1 MLQLK
6 KHCFTTA
13 RREFMKKALIK
24 VNCIILVLVFSILVS
39 PLVIYAE
46 NDVEDLT
53 FDSSLFETD
62 SAFYNHELCRYASR
76 IVVNSNRNIIKT
88 LMSLKNNFGAF
99 ADTNYFAYNT
109 DRDEENFFIVHYD
122 ISVEGKKYRTLVVCL
137 SGSTS
142 EQWNSNFDPYGL
154 ERKQS
159 YAGDSEKGVT
169 HLGFADARDYVYGY
183 LKNYIDQYCS
193 SYDIKL
199 LITGHSRGAAAANL
213 LAAKI
218 IKEKSISGKSI
229 DEKNVYTYTFA
240 TPNNTSAPDLKD
252 PMYDRIFNIVN
263 PEDLITKLM
272 PSAWGFCKYGTTYS
286 FVSKSNCEPIS
297 YNYEYLAAMNTYYS
311 NCFNSEYINFNE
323 GELPTDI
330 LMDKLSNEASSLDD
344 YYNKKML
351 EGTSFETT
359 LFGFLQNYFCPFVNG
374 SISGSDNIFEI
385 LGTLSDIL
393 NESDDNSII
402 NSFINFF
409 IKYQVV
415 KNCFSCAHDAATYY
429 AYTMCLDENVLTRE
443 KSSVIYRLYNVDT
456 VEVTEATT
464 NIICSQVI
472 NRSVNSKISSKNYSI
487 ATIVEKNCIV
497 LRIPTNRKFTIS
509 IYPSAQTTVDC
520 VIDKYVSG
528 RDRSYRNIFF
538 DLSVSDEKSGK
549 FYTENADSFFRYNDS
564 QETIYPSYSYQYS
577 QLPTININYT
587 VEGLGSV
594 EGKTSGLLGDWFTL
608 KGSADG
614 CNSFL
619 GWYENDSLVTK
630 NKEFG
635 SLLKN
640 DIQLTSKFTENYFF
654 FKNNCSIEGNVVYG
668 LPEGIEN
675 MDDFIEISGFEC
687 KYDNMSSLGTDSKL
701 DFVLGDETIE
711 SYYIS
716 IQGDLNGDGYVDA
729 FDVSVM
735 TAIVNMEKSFDEGTA
750 SFIAADIYKD
760 GVIDAFDLILLISMA
775 NFV

>member
-1 MLQLK
+1 
-6 KHCFTTA
+6 
-13 RREFMKKALIK
+13 MKKALIK
-24 VNCIILVLVFSILVS
+24 VNCIILVLVFSILVY
-39 PLVIYAE
+39 PLVIYAG
-46 NDVEDLT
+46 NGIGDLS

-62 SAFYNHELCRYASR
+62 SAVYNHELCRYASR
-76 IVVNSNRNIIKT
+76 IIVNSNRNIVKT
-88 LMSLKNNFGAF
+88 LLSLKNNFGAF
-99 ADTNYFAYNT
+99 TDTNYYAYNSG
-109 DRDEENFFIVHYD
+109 RDEENFFIVHYD
-122 ISVEGKKYRTLVVCL
+122 ISVNGKKYRTLVVCL
-137 SGSTS
+137 SGSNS

-183 LKNYIDQYCS
+183 LKNYINQYCS
-193 SYDIKL
+193 SYDVKL

-218 IKEKSISGKSI
+218 IKEKNISGKNI

-240 TPNNTSAPDLKD
+240 TPNNTSAPDIED

-272 PSAWGFCKYGTTYS
+272 PVEWGFGKYGTTYS

-297 YNYEYLAAMNTYYS
+297 YNYEYLDGMKTYYS
-311 NCFNSEYINFNE
+311 NYCDNEYLNFND

-330 LMDKLSNEASSLDD
+330 LMDKLSNEASSLDE

-351 EGTSFETT
+351 EGTSYETT
-359 LFGFLQNYFCPFVNG
+359 LFGFLKNYFCPFVNG
-374 SISGSDNIFEI
+374 SISESDNIFVI

-393 NESDDNSII
+393 NVSGKNSII

-409 IKYQVV
+409 IKHQVV
-415 KNCFSCAHDAATYY
+415 KNNFFCAHDAATYY
-429 AYTMCLDENVLTRE
+429 AYTMYLDENVLTRE
-443 KSSVIYRLYNVDT
+443 NSSVIYRLYNVDT
-456 VEVTEATT
+456 VEVTEVTT
-464 NIICSQVI
+464 GIICSQVI

-487 ATIVEKNCIV
+487 ATNVEENCIV
-497 LRIPTNRKFTIS
+497 LRIPTNGKYTIS

-520 VIDKYVSG
+520 VVDKYVSG
-528 RDRSYRNIFF
+528 IGKSYRNIFF
-538 DLSVSDEKSGK
+538 DLSVSDKNPGK

-564 QETIYPSYSYQYS
+564 QYTIYPSYSYQYS
-577 QLPTININYT
+577 QLPNININYT
-587 VEGLGSV
+587 VEGLGNV
-594 EGKTSGLLGDWFTL
+594 EGKTSGLLGDWFSL
-608 KGSADG
+608 KGSANES
-614 CNSFL
+614 NSFL
-619 GWYENDSLVTK
+619 GWYDENDSLITENTV
-630 NKEFG
+630 FG
-635 SLLKN
+635 SLYKN
-640 DIQLTSKFTENYFF
+640 DMQLTSKFTENYFY
-654 FKNNCSIEGNVVYG
+654 FKNNCLIEGNVVYG

-687 KYDNMSSLGTDSKL
+687 KYDNMSCLGTDSKL
-701 DFVLGDETIE
+701 DVVLDGETIE

-716 IQGDLNGDGYVDA
+716 IPGDLNGDGYVDA

-735 TAIVNMEKSFDEGTA
+735 TAIINMEKSLEEGTA

-760 GVIDAFDLILLISMA
+760 GIIDAFDLSLLISKA